1 MFSWTDNEVEL
12 LLTVTN
18 EYKVS
23 KTATNL
29 DWELVQKK
37 QNDILD
43 QFKNELEKVSGSGK
57 GYPHKDKEITEQCPT
72 APSSVLLHQAVSY
85 CTKQCPTAPS
95 RRQQAVTKQCPLLI
109 KQDASLT
116 LLRLLGQDVKPQAPS
131 PAGLGQETLTCT
143 NPLK

>member
-1 MFSWTDNEVEL
+1 MLIGNWFRRNRMTYWINSR
-12 LLTVTN
+12 
-18 EYKVS
+18 
-23 KTATNL
+23 
-29 DWELVQKK
+29 
-37 QNDILD
+37 I
-43 QFKNELEKVSGSGK
+43 ELEKVSGSGE

-116 LLRLLGQDVKPQAPS
+116 LLRLLG
-131 PAGLGQETLTCT
+131 
-143 NPLK
+143 